1 MAKPEWASVSPG
13 TSGSGSPTGYT
24 TSWTAT
30 ARTGRSGRSGTAS
43 YKSGSLTRTLTINQL
58 GATLFI
64 EMTNPAGTATSGGGT
79 STYNIPSTSGTIT
92 LTGKS
97 NAKKLTFSLANSQ
110 DTAGM
115 LDITLP
121 NTYTAGGVTTNNG
134 VAITGDPGNEQE
146 FAFSIS
152 FSVTANSTVGNL
164 GRVVHIEGEGD
175 NNETYTWDITII
187 QAAGEAYLW
196 LGKVGDTTVSITI
209 PAAGT
214 PAQDVLVFSNTSWT
228 IE

>member
-1 MAKPEWASVSPG
+1 MAKPAWASVSPG

-43 YKSGSLTRTLTINQL
+43 YKSGSISRTLTINQL
-58 GATLFI
+58 GAALFI
-64 EMTNPAGTATSGGGT
+64 EMTNPAGTSTSGGGT

-110 DTAGM
+110 DTAGT

-121 NTYTAGGVTTNNG
+121 GTYSAGGVTTTNG

-146 FAFSIS
+146 YTFSIS
-152 FSVTANSTVGNL
+152 FSVSANGTVGTL
-164 GRVVHIEGEGD
+164 GRVVHIVGEGD

-187 QAAGEAYLW
+187 QAAGEAYLYI
-196 LGKVGDTTVSITI
+196 GKNDGTSASITI